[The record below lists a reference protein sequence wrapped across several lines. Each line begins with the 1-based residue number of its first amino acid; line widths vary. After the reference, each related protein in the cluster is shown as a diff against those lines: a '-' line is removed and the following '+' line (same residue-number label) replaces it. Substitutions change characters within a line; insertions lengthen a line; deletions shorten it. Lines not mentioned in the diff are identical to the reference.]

1 MKCLMDDWSNACGSD
16 LDEACMRLRQK
27 AKVTMMRSDDKPE
40 PSTSSIAVDDLVLVD
55 L

>member
-1 MKCLMDDWSNACGSD
+1 MPCGSD
-16 LDEACMRLRQK
+16 LDAACMRLRQK
-27 AKVTMMRSDDKPE
+27 AKVTMMRSDDDKPE